1 MNKDDFKILNSGL
14 IYLDN
19 GATTMKPQVVVDT
32 IIDYYTKYTANAHRG
47 DYQNSL
53 KVDDAYEGARTIVKD
68 FINAKSNKEVVFTYG
83 CTDSLNRIVFGY
95 FKNKLN
101 ANDEVILTLAEHASN
116 VLPWFEI
123 GCIVKYIPLTDD
135 YHVTLDNLKSA
146 ITPNTKVISIAHITN
161 TIGDLRPV
169 KEIIKY
175 AHEHNILVVLDAAQS
190 IAHIKIDVQDL
201 DVDFLAFSGHKIYGP
216 TGIGVL
222 YGKENLLEELKPIF
236 YGGDMNS
243 EFSSDGS
250 KSYHDLPSRDE
261 AGTQNIAGAIGL
273 GSAIKYINNIG
284 LDKIHSH
291 EMELREYLIT
301 ELKKNSNIEIYNENA
316 ESGLILFN
324 YKDVFA
330 QDLAIYLDKYHI
342 AVRAGNHCAKMLKET
357 LGIKNTCRISLGL
370 YNDKNDCDAI
380 IKALNNPNLKN
391 EII

>member
-1 MNKDDFKILNSGL
+1 VNRDDFKILNSGL

-19 GATTMKPQVVVDT
+19 GATTMKPQVVVDD

>member
-291 EMELREYLIT
+291 EMELRDYLIT

>member
-1 MNKDDFKILNSGL
+1 VNKDDFKILNSGL

>member
-1 MNKDDFKILNSGL
+1 VNREDFKILNSDL
-14 IYLDN
+14 VYLDN
-19 GATTMKPQVVVDT
+19 GATTMKPQVVVDAVV
-32 IIDYYTKYTANAHRG
+32 DYYTKYTANAHRG

-53 KVDDAYEGARTIVKD
+53 KVDEAYEGARAIVRD
-68 FINAKSNKEVVFTYG
+68 FINANKSDEIIFTYG
-83 CTDSLNRIVFGY
+83 CTDSLNRVVFGY
-95 FKNKLN
+95 FKNKLQKD
-101 ANDEVILTLAEHASN
+101 DEVIITLSEHASN
-116 VLPWFEI
+116 ALPWFEL
-123 GCIVKYIPLTDD
+123 GCTVKYIPLTSD
-135 YHVTLDNLKSA
+135 YHVTLDNLKKV
-146 ITPNTKVISIAHITN
+146 ITDKTKVISIAHITN
-161 TIGDLRPV
+161 TIGDVRPV

-222 YGKENLLEELKPIF
+222 YGKEKLLEELKPIF

-243 EFSSDGS
+243 EFSSDGTR
-250 KSYHDLPSRDE
+250 SYHELPSRDE

-273 GSAIKYINNIG
+273 GSAIQYVQNIG
-284 LDKIHSH
+284 LDKIHEH
-291 EMELREYLIT
+291 EMVLRDYLVSELQ
-301 ELKKNSNIEIYNENA
+301 KNNNIEIYNPKA
-316 ESGLILFN
+316 DSGIVLFN
-324 YKDVFA
+324 YKGVFS

-342 AVRAGNHCAKMLKET
+342 CVRAGNHCAKMLKET

-370 YNDKNDCDAI
+370 YNDKSDCDKL